1 MAMLNK
7 PAEEEEEEQEE
18 KVVEEQP
25 EIIEDDLIKT
35 PGRLNCVLHLLP
47 QTKLCI

>member
-7 PAEEEEEEQEE
+7 PPEEEETEQEE

-25 EIIEDDLIKT
+25 EIIADDLIKT
-35 PGRLNCVLHLLP
+35 PGERRSGAPLLEWP
-47 QTKLCI
+47 TGYV